1 MTVGA
6 RTALAI
12 RFQMALVEWL
22 HKVKAGGYGLL
33 SWCLNKATGVVS
45 ASRKSTQQVNW
56 VLFVISLQTLPA
68 GIQLYPDR
76 DQSWG
81 QPARCRTHRLELVGD
96 IQTSFVPVGFF
107 YHSDHPVIL

>member
-1 MTVGA
+1 MTVGQGA

-22 HKVKAGGYGLL
+22 HKDKA
-33 SWCLNKATGVVS
+33 WCLNLDKANMANRVIS
-45 ASRKSTQQVNW
+45 ASRKSTQEVNW
-56 VLFVISLQTLPA
+56 ALFVISLQTLPA

-81 QPARCRTHRLELVGD
+81 QPARCPYSQVGAC
-96 IQTSFVPVGFF
+96 G
-107 YHSDHPVIL
+107 